1 MGGNVFKNI
10 KTSFIPANQINNV
23 FNKTE
28 NIITEIFNFKKQKFP
43 KYSYIIEPF
52 FSKCK
57 NEIVGQKD
65 KKYLGDLDLAV
76 SEKDFIDRLN
86 ILGYSYNDKKIS
98 KSNLFEF
105 LKIHFKDHFRSKSIL
120 YSFNKGLRQIHLAIP
135 YKQIEKGINGKSN
148 RGKRYRTPRYVQVD
162 ILLGNVSWM
171 KKIHS
176 GVQDSKYKALYRTN
190 LLREFITSDLFSNKF
205 IGVEEKEEIQKFVL
219 NYKKGLMTKSLSN
232 NKNKLFT
239 SNINIMCSLI
249 FGSDIQWKDID
260 NFEKL
265 FKVLT
270 KTTPD
275 LLESYFSFNS
285 RLSNLTP
292 PLILPYWM
300 NILWGNFSSVRNHAL
315 ESDEEYLHIQN
326 AYFKELKK
334 IFIKFNKELTRKC
347 FPIPKEIENYLQNTK

>member
-10 KTSFIPANQINNV
+10 KTSFIPSNQINNI

-43 KYSYIIEPF
+43 KYSYIVEPF
-52 FSKCK
+52 FLKCK

-86 ILGYSYNDKKIS
+86 VLGYSYNDKKIS

-135 YKQIEKGINGKSN
+135 YKQIEKGINGKNN

-176 GVQDSKYKALYRTN
+176 GVKDSKYKALYRTN

-219 NYKKGLMTKSLSN
+219 NYKKGLMIKSLSN

-239 SNINIMCSLI
+239 SNINTMCSLI

-270 KTTPD
+270 KTTRN

-285 RLSNLTP
+285 KTTSLNP

-300 NILWGNFSSVRNHAL
+300 NILYGNFSAVRKHDFK
-315 ESDEEYLHIQN
+315 SDEEYICIKNHYLE
-326 AYFKELKK
+326 ELKK
-334 IFIKFNKELTRKC
+334 IFIKFNEELIRKDL
-347 FPIPKEIENYLQNTK
+347 PVPTEIVDYLWDDK